1 MSLAMWKLTMLTE
14 AELNEKL
21 EKKTESLMSSPFDN
35 KLKEQIKNLIV
46 KAKAIQSM

>member
-1 MSLAMWKLTMLTE
+1 MSLAMWKLTMLSEDT
-14 AELNEKL
+14 LTEKL
-21 EKKTESLMSSPFDN
+21 EKRSESSVSSPFDN